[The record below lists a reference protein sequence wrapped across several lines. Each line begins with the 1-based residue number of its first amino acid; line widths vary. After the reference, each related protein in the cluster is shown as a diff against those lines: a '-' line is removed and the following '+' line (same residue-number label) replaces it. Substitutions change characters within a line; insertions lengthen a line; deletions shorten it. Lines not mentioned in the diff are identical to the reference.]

1 VDSEAQGAMSIELPR
16 SPSWLPVK
24 GLDLSRFTI
33 PIVIESRL
41 RDRFSMELR
50 VTMFVRDADDP
61 EKETTIHSSNVLS
74 GYLIDQINDQKFIEH
89 FIYELVMTQ
98 LRHELDE
105 CWYVD
110 GKRVRDPHNKED
122 CA

>member
-1 VDSEAQGAMSIELPR
+1 M
-16 SPSWLPVK
+16 
-24 GLDLSRFTI
+24 
-33 PIVIESRL
+33 IESRQ
-41 RDRFSMELR
+41 RDRFDIELR
-50 VTMFVRDADDP
+50 VTMIVRDADNP
-61 EKETTIHSSNVLS
+61 YKETTVYSSNMLT
-74 GYLIDQINDQKFIEH
+74 GYMVDQINDREFIERC
-89 FIYELVMTQ
+89 IYDLVMTQ